1 MYRGFDDPPAPG
13 VDLRRFDFEAARRND
28 PDNAGTYVVQGTQLM
43 MQIGVQ
49 QPERIMTSFDDR
61 TRLRIDSVLYERSP

>member
-1 MYRGFDDPPAPG
+1 MYRGFDDPAAPG
-13 VDLRRFDFEAARRND
+13 GDLRRFGFEAARRND

-49 QPERIMTSFDDR
+49 QPERIMTSFGDW
-61 TRLRIDSVLYERSP
+61 TCLRIDSVLYERSP